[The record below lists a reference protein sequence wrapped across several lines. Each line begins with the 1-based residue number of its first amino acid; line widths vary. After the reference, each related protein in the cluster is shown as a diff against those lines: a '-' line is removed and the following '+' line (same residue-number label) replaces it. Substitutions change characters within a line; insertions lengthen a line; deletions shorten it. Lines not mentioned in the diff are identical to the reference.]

1 MDVAVGIICFVV
13 MGLSVAA
20 GLLVWQRSQNHLRH
34 GKAREFERVDLRRQ
48 GYGPR
53 ETLKPKTV
61 R

>member
-1 MDVAVGIICFVV
+1 MDVALGIICFVAI
-13 MGLSVAA
+13 GLSVAG
-20 GLLVWQRSQNHLRH
+20 GLFVWQRAQNHLRH

-53 ETLKPKTV
+53 ETLKPTPV